1 MGVHMDVLP
10 IADHPAGSRA
20 VVLPVPHGATRVAV
34 ELARCTSA
42 RPDVWPDA
50 SLELRLSM
58 DAFASRWVEAGTAT
72 VIGGIW
78 TLRDGSESQR
88 TRVVFPLPAD
98 AVRVRV
104 RLDAPAGVRTGIVAE
119 FV

>member
-10 IADHPAGSRA
+10 IADHPAGSRV

-34 ELARCTSA
+34 EIARCTSA

-50 SLELRLSM
+50 SLELRLSV
-58 DAFASRWVEAGTAT
+58 DVFASGWVEAGAAT
-72 VIGGIW
+72 VVGGAW
-78 TLRDGSESQR
+78 KLRDGTESQR
-88 TRVVFPLPAD
+88 TRLELGLPAD

-119 FV
+119 FG